1 MNLSNK
7 PITQISLNSCI
18 MALTLIKYIDYTFGG
33 EIMGFIPYNSRDLF
47 FKNKFGSVS
56 AGEEIHLRLVLPR
69 SFCCS
74 GAVFM
79 LRRDDGAYEE
89 LSMLWAGMC
98 GDDAEIW
105 DIHTTIK
112 TEGLYW
118 YHFDYFSSY
127 GRSSV
132 LQTQDGIGDFSGN
145 SLARKDWQLTVT
157 EKDFTTPDWLK
168 GGIIYQIFP
177 DRFYNSGT
185 KKENVPTDRVIRK
198 DWGNEPEWR
207 PTHDG
212 KVLNNDFFG
221 GDLKGIEEKLPYLK
235 DLGITCIY
243 LNPIFESHSN
253 HRYDT
258 ADYSKID
265 PTLGTE
271 KDFRNLC
278 KSAKELGIHIIL
290 DGVFS
295 HTGDDSVYFNKKGR
309 YSTLGAY
316 NSTES
321 PYYKWY
327 KFTNYPNKYQSW
339 WGFETLPEV
348 IEEGE
353 EYRNFING
361 KGGIIEKWLEAGAS
375 GFRLDVADE
384 LPDIFIDE
392 LRARLKE
399 TNPQALLMGE
409 VWEDATTKHSYGSRR
424 RYLLGSQFD
433 SVMNY
438 PFANAI
444 IDFCRSGKAE
454 YFMSEVS
461 QIVENYPKQCLD
473 VMMNHIGT
481 HDTERAITKIAGE
494 SCEYRDRAWQSC
506 HSLGDKYQK
515 GVELLKCAVALQFTL
530 PGVPS
535 VYYGDEAGMEGYKDP
550 FNRGCYPWGNENL
563 ELLDFYRTMGR
574 IRTENPVFR
583 KGYFSP
589 VSSMLG
595 CVAYR
600 RHDENGDIMVIVN
613 RNEHPISYRLPDYYA
628 NPKALYGNN
637 PENQE
642 VYIDG
647 CSFVILSL

>member
-1 MNLSNK
+1 
-7 PITQISLNSCI
+7 
-18 MALTLIKYIDYTFGG
+18 
-33 EIMGFIPYNSRDLF
+33 MGFIPYNSRDLF
-47 FKNKFGSVS
+47 FKDKFGSVS
-56 AGEEIHLRLVLPR
+56 SGEMIHFRLCMPR
-69 SFCCS
+69 SFCCNK
-74 GAVFM
+74 AI
-79 LRRDDGAYEE
+79 LLIRRDDGHYEE
-89 LSMLWAGMC
+89 RDMQWAGMC
-98 GDDAEIW
+98 GEDAEIW
-105 DIHTTIK
+105 DIYTEIEK
-112 TEGLYW
+112 EGLYW
-118 YHFDYFSSY
+118 YHFDYCSSY

-132 LQTQDGIGDFSGN
+132 LQTENGIGGFAGSQ
-145 SLARKDWQLTVT
+145 LARKDWQLTVT
-157 EKDFTTPDWLK
+157 EKNFTTPDWIK

-185 KKENVPTDRVIRK
+185 SKKNVPADRVLRT

-207 PTHDG
+207 PTLEG

-221 GDLKGIEEKLPYLK
+221 GDLKGIQEKLPYLK
-235 DLGITCIY
+235 SLGVNCIY
-243 LNPIFESHSN
+243 LNPIFEAHSN

-258 ADYSKID
+258 ADYGKID
-265 PTLGTE
+265 PVLGTE
-271 KDFRNLC
+271 KDFKTLC
-278 KSAKELGIHIIL
+278 STAKKQGIHIIL

-309 YSTLGAY
+309 YETLGAY

-327 KFTNYPNKYQSW
+327 KFTNYPEKYQSW

-353 EYRNFING
+353 EYREFING
-361 KGGIIEKWLEAGAS
+361 KNGIIEKWLKAGAD

-392 LRARLKE
+392 LRDRLK
-399 TNPQALLMGE
+399 TTKSDALLMGE

-444 IDFCRSGKAE
+444 LDFCRNGKAE
-454 YFMSEVS
+454 FFMEAIM

-481 HDTERAITKIAGE
+481 HDTERAITKITGE
-494 SCEYRDRAWQSC
+494 SCEYRDRNWQSC
-506 HSLGDKYQK
+506 HFLNDEKYAK
-515 GVELLKCAVALQFTL
+515 GVKLLKCAVALQYTL

-535 VYYGDEAGMEGYKDP
+535 VYYGDEAGLQGYKDP
-550 FNRGCYPWGNENL
+550 FNRGCYPWGKENQ
-563 ELLDFYRTMGR
+563 ELVTFYRTLGE
-574 IRTENPVFR
+574 IRTNNKVFA

-600 RHDENGDIMVIVN
+600 RHDENGDIMIIVN
-613 RNEHPISYRLPDYYA
+613 RNEHSITYGLPEFYRNA
-628 NPKALYGNN
+628 KTLYGD
-637 PENQE
+637 E
-642 VYIDG
+642 VHNGEVFIDG

>member
-1 MNLSNK
+1 
-7 PITQISLNSCI
+7 
-18 MALTLIKYIDYTFGG
+18 
-33 EIMGFIPYNSRDLF
+33 MGFIPYNSRDLF
-47 FKNKFGSVS
+47 FKNKFGSIE

-74 GAVFM
+74 GASLL
-79 LRRDDGAYEE
+79 LRRDDGSYEE
-89 LSMLWAGMC
+89 RSMLWSGMC

-105 DIHTTIK
+105 DIHTTIE

-127 GRSSV
+127 GRSSI
-132 LQTQDGIGDFSGN
+132 LQTQDGIGNFSGN
-145 SLARKDWQLTVT
+145 YFARKDWQLTVT

-177 DRFYNSGT
+177 DRFYNSGS
-185 KKENVPTDRVIRK
+185 KKECVPTDRVMRS
-198 DWGNEPEWR
+198 DWGAEPEWR
-207 PTHDG
+207 PTAEG

-235 DLGITCIY
+235 DLGVSCIY

-265 PTLGTE
+265 SCLGTE
-271 KDFRNLC
+271 KDFKNLC
-278 KSAKELGIHIIL
+278 KSAKKLGIHIIL

-316 NSTES
+316 NSPES

-327 KFTNYPNKYQSW
+327 KFANYPNKYQSW

-361 KGGIIEKWLEAGAS
+361 KGGIIEKWLNAGAD

-399 TNPQALLMGE
+399 TKPDALLMGE

-424 RYLLGSQFD
+424 RYLLGKQFD

-444 IDFCRSGKAE
+444 IDFCRNGKAE
-454 YFMSEVS
+454 YFMSTIM

-494 SCEYRDRAWQSC
+494 SCEYRDRTWQSC
-506 HSLGDKYQK
+506 HSLGDKYQM
-515 GVELLKCAVALQFTL
+515 GVQLLKCAVALQFTL

-535 VYYGDEAGMEGYKDP
+535 IYYGDEAGMEGYKDP
-550 FNRGCYPWGNENL
+550 FNRGCYPWGNENN
-563 ELLDFYRTMGR
+563 ELLDFYKTMGR
-574 IRTENPVFR
+574 IRRENPVFQ
-583 KGYFSP
+583 KGWFSP

-600 RHDENGDIMVIVN
+600 RHNEYGDIMVIVN
-613 RNEHPISYRLPDYYA
+613 RNEHAISYRLPDYFS
-628 NPKALYGNN
+628 NPTALYGNN
-637 PENQE
+637 PENNE

>member
-1 MNLSNK
+1 
-7 PITQISLNSCI
+7 
-18 MALTLIKYIDYTFGG
+18 
-33 EIMGFIPYNSRDLF
+33 MGFIPYNSRDIF
-47 FKNKFGSVS
+47 FKDKFGSIS
-56 AGEEIHLRLVLPR
+56 AGEEIHLRLCMPR

-74 GAVFM
+74 KAIFM
-79 LRRDDGAYEE
+79 LRRDDGHYEE
-89 LSMLWAGMC
+89 RDMLWAGMA
-98 GDDAEIW
+98 DENTEIW
-105 DIHTTIK
+105 DIHTTIE

-118 YHFDYFSSY
+118 YHFDYVSSY
-127 GRSSV
+127 GRSSI
-132 LQTQDGIGDFSGN
+132 LQTEGGIGDFVGAPT
-145 SLARKDWQLTVT
+145 ARKDWQLTVT
-157 EKDFTTPDWLK
+157 ERDFTTPDWLK

-177 DRFYNSGT
+177 DRFYNSGSE
-185 KKENVPTDRVIRK
+185 KENVPNDRILRT

-207 PTHDG
+207 PTPEG

-221 GDLKGIEEKLPYLK
+221 GDLKGIGEKLPYLK
-235 DLGITCIY
+235 DLGVTCIY

-258 ADYSKID
+258 ADYGKID
-265 PTLGTE
+265 PLLGTE
-271 KDFRNLC
+271 EDFKKLC
-278 KSAKELGIHIIL
+278 KDAKKQGIHIIL

-295 HTGDDSVYFNKKGR
+295 HTGDDSVYFNRKGR
-309 YSTLGAY
+309 YNTLGAY
-316 NSTES
+316 NSPES

-327 KFTNYPNKYQSW
+327 KFTNYPDKYQSW
-339 WGFETLPEV
+339 WGFVTLPEV

-361 KGGIIEKWLEAGAS
+361 KGGIIEKWLKAGAD

-399 TNPQALLMGE
+399 TKPDALLMGE

-444 IDFCRSGKAE
+444 LDFCRSGKAE
-454 YFMSEVS
+454 SFMSTVM

-494 SCEYRDRAWQSC
+494 SCEYRDRQWQSC
-506 HSLGDKYQK
+506 HSLGDKYEK
-515 GVELLKCAVALQFTL
+515 GIGLLKCAVALQYTL

-535 VYYGDEAGMEGYKDP
+535 VYYGDEAGLEGYKDP
-550 FNRGCYPWGNENL
+550 FNRGCYPWGNENR
-563 ELLDFYRTMGR
+563 ELIDFYKTMGK
-574 IRTENPVFR
+574 IRKENSVFQ

-600 RHDENGDIMVIVN
+600 RHDENGNVMVIVN
-613 RNEHPISYRLPDYYA
+613 RNEHSISYRLPYDFE
-628 NPKALYGNN
+628 NSFALYGAN
-637 PENQE
+637 PENGE
-642 VYIDG
+642 VFIDG

>member
-1 MNLSNK
+1 
-7 PITQISLNSCI
+7 
-18 MALTLIKYIDYTFGG
+18 
-33 EIMGFIPYNSRDLF
+33 MGFIPFNSRDLF

-56 AGEEIHLRLVLPR
+56 VGEEIHLRLVLPR
-69 SFCCS
+69 NFGCS
-74 GAVFM
+74 GAAFM
-79 LRRDDGAYEE
+79 LRRDDGQYEE
-89 LSMLWAGMC
+89 RPMLWAGMC
-98 GDDAEIW
+98 GEDAEIW
-105 DIHTTIK
+105 DIHTTIQR
-112 TEGLYW
+112 EGLYW
-118 YHFDYFSSY
+118 YHFDYFSVY

-132 LQTQDGIGDFSGN
+132 LEADNGVGNFSYGYGVKN
-145 SLARKDWQLTVT
+145 DWQLTVA

-177 DRFYNSGT
+177 DRFYNSGK
-185 KKENVPTDRVIRK
+185 KKENVPKDRVMRS

-207 PTHDG
+207 PTDEG

-221 GDLKGIEEKLPYLK
+221 GDLKGIEEKLPYLA
-235 DLGITCIY
+235 DLGVTCIY

-265 PTLGTE
+265 SVLGTE
-271 KDFRNLC
+271 KDFRDLC
-278 KSAKELGIHIIL
+278 KSAKNLGIHIIL

-309 YSTLGAY
+309 YESLGAY

-321 PYYKWY
+321 PYYNWY
-327 KFTNYPNKYQSW
+327 KFTNYPDKYQSW
-339 WGFETLPEV
+339 WGFVTLPEV
-348 IEEGE
+348 MEESE
-353 EYRNFING
+353 DYRNFING
-361 KGGIIEKWLEAGAS
+361 KGGIIEKWLKAGAD

-392 LRARLKE
+392 LRQRLKE
-399 TNPQALLMGE
+399 TKPDALLMGE

-444 IDFCRSGKAE
+444 LDFCRNGKAE
-454 YFMSEVS
+454 DFM
-461 QIVENYPKQCLD
+461 QTIMRIVENYPKQCLD

-494 SCEYRDRAWQSC
+494 NCEYRDRQWQST
-506 HSLGDKYQK
+506 HSLNDEQYKK
-515 GVELLKCAVALQFTL
+515 GVSLLKCAAVLQYTL

-535 VYYGDEAGMEGYKDP
+535 VYYGDEAGMQGYKDP
-550 FNRGCYPWGNENL
+550 FNRGCYPWGNENQ
-563 ELLDFYRTMGR
+563 ELIEFYRDLGR
-574 IRTENPVFR
+574 IRRENDVF
-583 KGYFSP
+583 KDGFFSP

-595 CVAYR
+595 CVAFR
-600 RHDENGDIMVIVN
+600 RHNENGDIMVIVN
-613 RNEHPISYRLPDYYA
+613 RNEHPISYRLPDGFKNAYS
-628 NPKALYGNN
+628 LMHSSV
-637 PENQE
+637 ENGE
-642 VYIDG
+642 VEIDG
-647 CSFVILSL
+647 CSFAILSSWRK

>member
-1 MNLSNK
+1 
-7 PITQISLNSCI
+7 
-18 MALTLIKYIDYTFGG
+18 
-33 EIMGFIPYNSRDLF
+33 
-47 FKNKFGSVS
+47 
-56 AGEEIHLRLVLPR
+56 
-69 SFCCS
+69 
-74 GAVFM
+74 M
-79 LRRDDGAYEE
+79 LRRDDGHYEE
-89 LSMLWAGMC
+89 RDMLWAGMA
-98 GDDAEIW
+98 DDNTEIW
-105 DIHTTIK
+105 DIHTTIE

-118 YHFDYFSSY
+118 YHFDYVSSY
-127 GRSSV
+127 GRSSI
-132 LQTQDGIGDFSGN
+132 LQTEGGIGDFVGAPT
-145 SLARKDWQLTVT
+145 ARKDWQLTVT
-157 EKDFTTPDWLK
+157 ERDFTTPDWLK

-177 DRFYNSGT
+177 DRFYNSGSE
-185 KKENVPTDRVIRK
+185 KENVPEDRILRT

-207 PTHDG
+207 PTPEG

-221 GDLKGIEEKLPYLK
+221 GDLKGIGEKLPYLK
-235 DLGITCIY
+235 DLGVTCIY

-258 ADYSKID
+258 ADYGKID
-265 PTLGTE
+265 PLLGTE
-271 KDFRNLC
+271 EDFKKLC
-278 KSAKELGIHIIL
+278 KDAKKQGIHIIL

-295 HTGDDSVYFNKKGR
+295 HTGDDSVYFNRKGR
-309 YSTLGAY
+309 YNTLGAY
-316 NSTES
+316 NSPES

-327 KFTNYPNKYQSW
+327 KFTNYPDKYQSW
-339 WGFETLPEV
+339 WGFVTLPEV

-361 KGGIIEKWLEAGAS
+361 KGGIIEKWLKAGAD

-399 TNPQALLMGE
+399 TKPDALLMGE

-444 IDFCRSGKAE
+444 LDFCRSGKAE
-454 YFMSEVS
+454 SFMSTVM

-494 SCEYRDRAWQSC
+494 SCEYRDRQWQSC
-506 HSLGDKYQK
+506 HSLGDKYEK
-515 GVELLKCAVALQFTL
+515 GIGLLKCAVALQYTL

-535 VYYGDEAGMEGYKDP
+535 VYYGDEAGLEGYKDP
-550 FNRGCYPWGNENL
+550 FNRGCYPWGNENR
-563 ELLDFYRTMGR
+563 ELIDFYKTMGK
-574 IRTENPVFR
+574 IRKENSVFQ

-600 RHDENGDIMVIVN
+600 RHDENGNVMVIVN
-613 RNEHPISYRLPDYYA
+613 RNEHSISYRLPYDFE
-628 NPKALYGNN
+628 NSFALYGAN
-637 PENQE
+637 PENGE
-642 VYIDG
+642 VFIDG

>member
-1 MNLSNK
+1 MMS
-7 PITQISLNSCI
+7 
-18 MALTLIKYIDYTFGG
+18 
-33 EIMGFIPYNSRDLF
+33 FIPYNSRDLF
-47 FKNKFGSVS
+47 FKDKFGSVS
-56 AGEEIHLRLVLPR
+56 AGEKIHFRLCMPR
-69 SFCCS
+69 SFCCNR
-74 GAVFM
+74 AI
-79 LRRDDGAYEE
+79 LLIRRDDGHYEE
-89 LSMLWAGMC
+89 RDMLWAGMC

-105 DIHTTIK
+105 DIHTDIEK
-112 TEGLYW
+112 EGLYW
-118 YHFDYFSSY
+118 YHFDYCSSY

-132 LQTQDGIGDFSGN
+132 LQTENGVGGFAGSHF
-145 SLARKDWQLTVT
+145 ARKDWQLTVT
-157 EKDFTTPDWLK
+157 EKDFTTPDWIK

-177 DRFYNSGT
+177 DRFYNSGE
-185 KKENVPTDRVIRK
+185 KKKNVPTDRVLRS

-207 PTHDG
+207 PTAEG

-221 GDLKGIEEKLPYLK
+221 GDLKGIQEKLPYLK
-235 DLGITCIY
+235 SMGVNCIY
-243 LNPIFESHSN
+243 LNPIFEAHSN

-258 ADYSKID
+258 ADYGKID
-265 PTLGTE
+265 PVLGTE
-271 KDFRNLC
+271 KDFKNLC
-278 KSAKELGIHIIL
+278 ESAKKQGIHIIL

-309 YSTLGAY
+309 YETLGAY
-316 NSTES
+316 NSPES

-327 KFTNYPNKYQSW
+327 KFTNYPDKYQSW

-353 EYRNFING
+353 EYREFING
-361 KGGIIEKWLEAGAS
+361 KGGIIEKWLKAGAD

-392 LRARLKE
+392 LRERLKK
-399 TNPQALLMGE
+399 TKPDALLMGE

-444 IDFCRSGKAE
+444 LDFCRNGKAE
-454 YFMSEVS
+454 RFMETIM

-481 HDTERAITKIAGE
+481 HDTERAITKISGE
-494 SCEYRDRAWQSC
+494 SCEYRDRVWQSQ
-506 HSLGDKYQK
+506 HFLDAEKYAK
-515 GVELLKCAVALQFTL
+515 GVRLLKCAAALQYTL

-535 VYYGDEAGMEGYKDP
+535 VYYGDEAGLQGYKDP
-550 FNRGCYPWGNENL
+550 FNRGCYPWGKENQ
-563 ELLDFYRTMGR
+563 ELVTFYRTLGE
-574 IRTENPVFR
+574 IRTENEVFR
-583 KGYFSP
+583 EGYFSP
-589 VSSMLG
+589 VSGMLG

-600 RHDENGDIMVIVN
+600 RHNETGDIMVIVN
-613 RNEHPISYRLPDYYA
+613 RNEHSITYGLPENYKNA
-628 NPKALYGNN
+628 KTLYG
-637 PENQE
+637 ENVKNGE
-642 VYIDG
+642 VFIDE

>member
-1 MNLSNK
+1 
-7 PITQISLNSCI
+7 
-18 MALTLIKYIDYTFGG
+18 
-33 EIMGFIPYNSRDLF
+33 MGFVPYNSRDLF
-47 FKNKFGSVS
+47 FKDKFGSVS
-56 AGEEIHLRLVLPR
+56 AGEKIHFRLCMPR
-69 SFCCS
+69 SFCCNK
-74 GAVFM
+74 AI
-79 LRRDDGAYEE
+79 LLIRRDDGHYEE
-89 LSMLWAGMC
+89 RDMLWAGMC

-105 DIHTTIK
+105 DIHTEIEK
-112 TEGLYW
+112 EGLYW
-118 YHFDYFSSY
+118 YHFDYCSSY

-132 LQTQDGIGDFSGN
+132 LQTENGIGGFAGSYF
-145 SLARKDWQLTVT
+145 ARKDWQLTVT
-157 EKDFTTPDWLK
+157 EKDFTTPDWIK

-177 DRFYNSGT
+177 DRFYNSGE
-185 KKENVPTDRVIRK
+185 KKKNVPTDRVMRD

-207 PTHDG
+207 STPEG

-221 GDLKGIEEKLPYLK
+221 GDLKGIQEKLPYLK
-235 DLGITCIY
+235 SLGVNCIY

-258 ADYSKID
+258 ADYGKID
-265 PTLGTE
+265 PVLGTE
-271 KDFRNLC
+271 KDFKNLC
-278 KSAKELGIHIIL
+278 KEAKKQDIHIIL

-309 YSTLGAY
+309 YDTLGAY
-316 NSTES
+316 NSPES

-327 KFTNYPNKYQSW
+327 KFTNYPHKYQSW

-348 IEEGE
+348 IEESE
-353 EYRNFING
+353 EYREFING
-361 KGGIIEKWLEAGAS
+361 KDGIIERWLKAGAD

-392 LRARLKE
+392 LRARLKV
-399 TNPQALLMGE
+399 TKPDALLMGE

-438 PFANAI
+438 PFANAVL
-444 IDFCRSGKAE
+444 DFCRNGKAE
-454 YFMSEVS
+454 AFMETVM

-494 SCEYRDRAWQSC
+494 SCEYRDRNWQSS
-506 HSLGDKYQK
+506 HFLNDEKYAK
-515 GVELLKCAVALQFTL
+515 GVKLLKCAAALQYTL

-535 VYYGDEAGMEGYKDP
+535 VYYGDEAGMQGYKDP
-550 FNRGCYPWGNENL
+550 FNRGCYPWGKENQ
-563 ELLDFYRTMGR
+563 ELVTFYRTMG
-574 IRTENPVFR
+574 ENRRNNKVFCD
-583 KGYFSP
+583 GYFSP

-600 RHDENGDIMVIVN
+600 RHNENGDIMIIVN
-613 RNEHPISYRLPDYYA
+613 RNEHSITYRLPDFYA
-628 NPKALYGNN
+628 NAKTLYGEKVQNG
-637 PENQE
+637 E

>member
-1 MNLSNK
+1 
-7 PITQISLNSCI
+7 
-18 MALTLIKYIDYTFGG
+18 
-33 EIMGFIPYNSRDLF
+33 MGFIPYNSRDIF
-47 FKNKFGSVS
+47 FKDKFGSIS
-56 AGEEIHLRLVLPR
+56 AGEEIHLRLCMPR

-74 GAVFM
+74 KAIFM
-79 LRRDDGAYEE
+79 LRRDDGHYEE
-89 LSMLWAGMC
+89 RDMLWAGMA
-98 GDDAEIW
+98 DENTEIW
-105 DIHTTIK
+105 DIHTTIE

-118 YHFDYFSSY
+118 YHFDYISSY
-127 GRSSV
+127 GRSSI
-132 LQTQDGIGDFSGN
+132 LQTEGGIGDFVGAPT
-145 SLARKDWQLTVT
+145 ARKDWQLTVT
-157 EKDFTTPDWLK
+157 ERDFTTPDWLK

-177 DRFYNSGT
+177 DRFYNSGA
-185 KKENVPTDRVIRK
+185 KKENVPEDRILRT

-207 PTHDG
+207 PTPEG

-221 GDLKGIEEKLPYLK
+221 GDLKGIGEKLPYLK
-235 DLGITCIY
+235 DLGVTCIY

-258 ADYSKID
+258 ADYGKID
-265 PTLGTE
+265 PLLGTE
-271 KDFRNLC
+271 EDFKKLC
-278 KSAKELGIHIIL
+278 KDAKKQGIHIIL

-295 HTGDDSVYFNKKGR
+295 HTGDDSVYFNRKGR
-309 YSTLGAY
+309 YNTLGAY
-316 NSTES
+316 NSPES

-327 KFTNYPNKYQSW
+327 KFTNYPDKYQSW
-339 WGFETLPEV
+339 WGFVTLPEV

-361 KGGIIEKWLEAGAS
+361 KGGIIEKWLKAGAD

-399 TNPQALLMGE
+399 TKPDALLMGE

-444 IDFCRSGKAE
+444 LDFCRSGKAE
-454 YFMSEVS
+454 SFMSTVM

-494 SCEYRDRAWQSC
+494 SCEYRDRQWQSC
-506 HSLGDKYQK
+506 HSLGDKYEK
-515 GVELLKCAVALQFTL
+515 GIGLLKCAVALQYTL

-535 VYYGDEAGMEGYKDP
+535 VYYGDEAGLEGYKDP
-550 FNRGCYPWGNENL
+550 FNRGCYPWGNENR
-563 ELLDFYRTMGR
+563 ELIDFYKTMGK
-574 IRTENPVFR
+574 IRKENSVFQ
-583 KGYFSP
+583 KGYFFP

-600 RHDENGDIMVIVN
+600 RHDENGNVMVIVN
-613 RNEHPISYRLPDYYA
+613 RNEHSISYRLPYDFE
-628 NPKALYGNN
+628 NSFALYGAN
-637 PENQE
+637 PENGE
-642 VYIDG
+642 VFIDG

>member
-1 MNLSNK
+1 
-7 PITQISLNSCI
+7 
-18 MALTLIKYIDYTFGG
+18 
-33 EIMGFIPYNSRDLF
+33 MGFIPYNSRDLF
-47 FKNKFGSVS
+47 FKNKFGSIE
-56 AGEEIHLRLVLPR
+56 AGEEIHLRLVIPR

-74 GAVFM
+74 GATLM
-79 LRRDDGAYEE
+79 LRLDDGNYEE
-89 LSMLWAGMC
+89 LAMSWAGMS

-105 DIHTTIK
+105 NIHTTIEK
-112 TEGLYW
+112 EGLYW

-127 GRSSV
+127 GRSSI

-145 SLARKDWQLTVT
+145 FLARKDWQLTVT

-177 DRFYNSGT
+177 DRFYNSGA
-185 KKENVPTDRVIRK
+185 KKENVPADRIMRD

-207 PTHDG
+207 PTPQG

-235 DLGITCIY
+235 DLGVSCIY

-271 KDFRNLC
+271 KDFASLC
-278 KSAKELGIHIIL
+278 KSAKKHGIRIIL

-316 NSTES
+316 NSAES

-327 KFTNYPNKYQSW
+327 KFTNFPDKYQSW

-361 KGGIIEKWLEAGAS
+361 KGGIIEKWLKAGAN

-392 LRARLKE
+392 LRVRLKE
-399 TNPQALLMGE
+399 TKPDALLMGE

-444 IDFCRSGKAE
+444 IDFCRNGKAE
-454 YFMSEVS
+454 YFMSTIM

-494 SCEYRDRAWQSC
+494 SCEYRDRKWQSE

-550 FNRGCYPWGNENL
+550 FNRGCYPWGNENK
-563 ELLDFYRTMGR
+563 ELLDFYKTMGR
-574 IRTENPVFR
+574 IRRENSVFE
-583 KGYFSP
+583 KGFFSP

-613 RNEHPISYRLPDYYA
+613 RNEHPISYRLPDYYS
-628 NPKALYGNN
+628 NSKALYGNN

-642 VYIDG
+642 VQIDG

>member
-1 MNLSNK
+1 
-7 PITQISLNSCI
+7 
-18 MALTLIKYIDYTFGG
+18 
-33 EIMGFIPYNSRDLF
+33 MGFIPYNSRDLF
-47 FKNKFGSVS
+47 FKDKFGSVS
-56 AGEEIHLRLVLPR
+56 AGEEIHLRLCMPR

-74 GAVFM
+74 KAIFM
-79 LRRDDGAYEE
+79 LRRDDGHYEE
-89 LSMLWAGMC
+89 RDMLWAGMA
-98 GDDAEIW
+98 DDNTEIW
-105 DIHTTIK
+105 DIHTTIE

-118 YHFDYFSSY
+118 YHFDYISSY
-127 GRSSV
+127 GRSSI
-132 LQTQDGIGDFSGN
+132 LQTEGGIGDFVGAPT
-145 SLARKDWQLTVT
+145 ARKDWQLTVT
-157 EKDFTTPDWLK
+157 ERDFTTPDWLK

-177 DRFYNSGT
+177 DRFYNSGA
-185 KKENVPTDRVIRK
+185 KKENVPEDRILRT

-207 PTHDG
+207 PTPEG

-221 GDLKGIEEKLPYLK
+221 GDLKGIGEKLPYLK
-235 DLGITCIY
+235 DLGVTCIY

-258 ADYSKID
+258 ADYGKID
-265 PTLGTE
+265 PLLGTE
-271 KDFRNLC
+271 EDFKKLC
-278 KSAKELGIHIIL
+278 KDAKKQGIHIIL

-295 HTGDDSVYFNKKGR
+295 HTGDDSVYFNRKGR
-309 YSTLGAY
+309 YNTLGAY
-316 NSTES
+316 NSPES

-327 KFTNYPNKYQSW
+327 KFTNYPDKYQSW
-339 WGFETLPEV
+339 WGFVTLPEV

-361 KGGIIEKWLEAGAS
+361 KGGIIEKWLKAGAD

-399 TNPQALLMGE
+399 TKPDALLMGE

-444 IDFCRSGKAE
+444 LDFCRSGKAE
-454 YFMSEVS
+454 SFMSTVM

-494 SCEYRDRAWQSC
+494 SCEYRDRQWQSC
-506 HSLGDKYQK
+506 HSLGDKYEK
-515 GVELLKCAVALQFTL
+515 GIGLLKCAVALQYTL

-535 VYYGDEAGMEGYKDP
+535 VYYGDEAGLEGYKDP
-550 FNRGCYPWGNENL
+550 FNRGCYPWGNENR
-563 ELLDFYRTMGR
+563 ELIDFYKTMGK
-574 IRTENPVFR
+574 IRKENSVFQ

-600 RHDENGDIMVIVN
+600 RHDENGNVMVIVN
-613 RNEHPISYRLPDYYA
+613 RNEHSISYRLPYDFE
-628 NPKALYGNN
+628 NSFALYGAN
-637 PENQE
+637 PENGE
-642 VYIDG
+642 VFIDG

>member
-1 MNLSNK
+1 
-7 PITQISLNSCI
+7 
-18 MALTLIKYIDYTFGG
+18 
-33 EIMGFIPYNSRDLF
+33 MGFIPYNSRDIF
-47 FKNKFGSVS
+47 FKDKFGSIS
-56 AGEEIHLRLVLPR
+56 AGEEIHLRLCMPR

-74 GAVFM
+74 KAIFM
-79 LRRDDGAYEE
+79 LRRDDGHYEE
-89 LSMLWAGMC
+89 RDMLWAGMA
-98 GDDAEIW
+98 DDNTEIW
-105 DIHTTIK
+105 DIHTTIE

-118 YHFDYFSSY
+118 YHFDYVSSY
-127 GRSSV
+127 GRSSI
-132 LQTQDGIGDFSGN
+132 LQTEGGIGDFVGAPT
-145 SLARKDWQLTVT
+145 ARKDWQLTVT
-157 EKDFTTPDWLK
+157 ERDFTTPDWLK

-177 DRFYNSGT
+177 DRFYNSGA
-185 KKENVPTDRVIRK
+185 KKENVPEDRILRT

-207 PTHDG
+207 PTPEG

-221 GDLKGIEEKLPYLK
+221 GDLKGIGEKLPYLK
-235 DLGITCIY
+235 DLGVTCIY
-243 LNPIFESHSN
+243 INPIFESHSN

-258 ADYSKID
+258 ADYGKID
-265 PTLGTE
+265 PLLGTE
-271 KDFRNLC
+271 EDFKKLC
-278 KSAKELGIHIIL
+278 KDAKKQGIHIIL

-295 HTGDDSVYFNKKGR
+295 HTGDDSVYFNRKGR
-309 YSTLGAY
+309 YNTLGAY
-316 NSTES
+316 NSPES

-327 KFTNYPNKYQSW
+327 KFTNYPDKYQSW
-339 WGFETLPEV
+339 WGFVTLPEV

-361 KGGIIEKWLEAGAS
+361 KGGIIEKWLKAGAD

-399 TNPQALLMGE
+399 TKPDALLMGE

-444 IDFCRSGKAE
+444 LDFCRSGKAE
-454 YFMSEVS
+454 SFMSTVM

-494 SCEYRDRAWQSC
+494 SCEYRDRQWQSC
-506 HSLGDKYQK
+506 HSLGDKYEK
-515 GVELLKCAVALQFTL
+515 GIGLLKCAVALQYTL

-535 VYYGDEAGMEGYKDP
+535 VYYGDEAGLEGYKDP
-550 FNRGCYPWGNENL
+550 FNRGCYPWGNENR
-563 ELLDFYRTMGR
+563 ELIDFYKTMGK
-574 IRTENPVFR
+574 IRKENSVFQ

-600 RHDENGDIMVIVN
+600 RHDENGNVMVIVN
-613 RNEHPISYRLPDYYA
+613 RNEHSISYRLPYDFE
-628 NPKALYGNN
+628 NSFALYGAN
-637 PENQE
+637 PENGE
-642 VYIDG
+642 VFIDG

>member
-1 MNLSNK
+1 
-7 PITQISLNSCI
+7 
-18 MALTLIKYIDYTFGG
+18 
-33 EIMGFIPYNSRDLF
+33 MGLIPYNSRDLF
-47 FKNKFGSVS
+47 FKNKFGSIE
-56 AGEEIHLRLVLPR
+56 AGEEIHLRLVIPR

-74 GAVFM
+74 GATLM
-79 LRRDDGAYEE
+79 LRLDDGNYEE
-89 LSMLWAGMC
+89 LAMSWAGMS

-105 DIHTTIK
+105 NIHTTIEK
-112 TEGLYW
+112 EGLYW

-127 GRSSV
+127 GRSSI

-145 SLARKDWQLTVT
+145 FLARKDWQLTVT

-177 DRFYNSGT
+177 DRFYNSGA
-185 KKENVPTDRVIRK
+185 KKENVPADRIMRD

-207 PTHDG
+207 PTPQG

-235 DLGITCIY
+235 DFGVSCIY

-271 KDFRNLC
+271 KDFTSLC
-278 KSAKELGIHIIL
+278 KSAKKHGIRIIL

-316 NSTES
+316 NSAES

-327 KFTNYPNKYQSW
+327 KFTNFPDKYQSW

-361 KGGIIEKWLEAGAS
+361 KGGIIEKWLKAGAN

-392 LRARLKE
+392 LRVRLKE
-399 TNPQALLMGE
+399 TKPDALLMGE

-444 IDFCRSGKAE
+444 IDFCRNGKAE
-454 YFMSEVS
+454 YFMSTIM

-494 SCEYRDRAWQSC
+494 SCEYRDRKWQSE

-550 FNRGCYPWGNENL
+550 FNRGCYPWGNENK
-563 ELLDFYRTMGR
+563 ELLDFYKTMGR
-574 IRTENPVFR
+574 IRRENSVFE
-583 KGYFSP
+583 KGFFSP

-613 RNEHPISYRLPDYYA
+613 RNEHPISYRLPDYYS
-628 NPKALYGNN
+628 NSKALYGNN

-642 VYIDG
+642 VQIDG

>member
-1 MNLSNK
+1 
-7 PITQISLNSCI
+7 
-18 MALTLIKYIDYTFGG
+18 
-33 EIMGFIPYNSRDLF
+33 MGFIPYNSRDSF
-47 FKNKFGSVS
+47 FKNKFGSIS
-56 AGEEIHLRLVLPR
+56 AGEEMHLRLCLPR
-69 SFCCS
+69 SFCCNK
-74 GAVFM
+74 AVFVI
-79 LRRDDGAYEE
+79 RRDDGAYEE
-89 LSMLWAGMC
+89 RNMQWAGMC

-105 DIHTTIK
+105 DIHTHIEK
-112 TEGLYW
+112 EGLYW

-132 LQTQDGIGDFSGN
+132 LQSENGIGDFVGSYY
-145 SLARKDWQLTVT
+145 ARKDWQLTVT
-157 EKDFTTPDWLK
+157 EKNFTTPDWIK

-177 DRFYNSGT
+177 DRFYNSGE
-185 KKENVPTDRVIRK
+185 KKENVPTDRIMRD

-207 PTHDG
+207 PTPDG

-235 DLGITCIY
+235 SLGVNCIY

-265 PTLGTE
+265 SVLGTE
-271 KDFRNLC
+271 EDFKKLC
-278 KSAKELGIHIIL
+278 ESAKEQGIHIIL

-295 HTGDDSVYFNKKGR
+295 HTGDDSVYFNKKSR
-309 YSTLGAY
+309 YDSIGAY
-316 NSTES
+316 NSKES

-327 KFTNYPNKYQSW
+327 KFTSYPEKYQSW
-339 WGFETLPEV
+339 WGFVTLPEV
-348 IEEGE
+348 IEDGI

-361 KGGIIEKWLEAGAS
+361 EGGIIEKWLNAGAD

-392 LRARLKE
+392 LRSRLKHTKPE
-399 TNPQALLMGE
+399 ALLMGE

-444 IDFCRSGKAE
+444 IDFCRKGKAE
-454 YFMSEVS
+454 SFMETVM

-494 SCEYRDRAWQSC
+494 SCEYRDRTWQSS
-506 HSLGDKYQK
+506 HYLDDTKYAK
-515 GVELLKCAVALQFTL
+515 GVELLKCAVALQYTL

-535 VYYGDEAGMEGYKDP
+535 VYYGDEAGMQGYKDP
-550 FNRGCYPWGNENL
+550 FNRGCYPWGNENQ
-563 ELLDFYRTMGR
+563 ELIDFYKQMGK
-574 IRTENPVFR
+574 IRRENLVFCD
-583 KGYFSP
+583 GYFSP

-595 CVAYR
+595 CVAFR
-600 RHDENGDIMVIVN
+600 RHNENGDIMVIIN
-613 RNEHPISYRLPDYYA
+613 RNEHPISYRLPDFYA
-628 NPKALYGNN
+628 NSKALYGFEVQNG
-637 PENQE
+637 E
-642 VYIDG
+642 VYIES
-647 CSFVILSL
+647 CSFSLLRL

>member
-1 MNLSNK
+1 
-7 PITQISLNSCI
+7 
-18 MALTLIKYIDYTFGG
+18 
-33 EIMGFIPYNSRDLF
+33 MGFIPYNSRDIF
-47 FKNKFGSVS
+47 FKDKFGSIS
-56 AGEEIHLRLVLPR
+56 AGEEIHLRLCMPR

-74 GAVFM
+74 KAIFM
-79 LRRDDGAYEE
+79 LRRDDGHYEE
-89 LSMLWAGMC
+89 RDMLWAGMA
-98 GDDAEIW
+98 DDNTEIW
-105 DIHTTIK
+105 DIHTTIE

-118 YHFDYFSSY
+118 YHFDYVSSY
-127 GRSSV
+127 GRSSI
-132 LQTQDGIGDFSGN
+132 LQTEGGIGDFVGAPT
-145 SLARKDWQLTVT
+145 ARKDWQLTVT
-157 EKDFTTPDWLK
+157 ERDFTTPDWLK

-177 DRFYNSGT
+177 DRFYNSGA
-185 KKENVPTDRVIRK
+185 KKENVPEDRILRT

-207 PTHDG
+207 PTPEG

-221 GDLKGIEEKLPYLK
+221 GDLKGIGEKLPYLK
-235 DLGITCIY
+235 DLGATCIY

-258 ADYSKID
+258 ADYGKID
-265 PTLGTE
+265 PLLGTE
-271 KDFRNLC
+271 EDFKKLC
-278 KSAKELGIHIIL
+278 KDAKKQGIHIIL

-295 HTGDDSVYFNKKGR
+295 HTGDDSVYFNRKGR
-309 YSTLGAY
+309 YNTLGAY
-316 NSTES
+316 NSPES

-327 KFTNYPNKYQSW
+327 KFTNYPDKYQSW
-339 WGFETLPEV
+339 WGFVTLPEV

-361 KGGIIEKWLEAGAS
+361 KGGIIEKWLKAGAD

-399 TNPQALLMGE
+399 TKPDALLMGE

-444 IDFCRSGKAE
+444 LDFCRSGKAE
-454 YFMSEVS
+454 SFMSTVM

-494 SCEYRDRAWQSC
+494 SCEYRDRQWQSC
-506 HSLGDKYQK
+506 HSLGDKYEK
-515 GVELLKCAVALQFTL
+515 GIGLLKCAVALQYTL

-535 VYYGDEAGMEGYKDP
+535 VYYGDEAGLEGYKDP
-550 FNRGCYPWGNENL
+550 FNRGCYPWGNENR
-563 ELLDFYRTMGR
+563 ELIDFYKTMGK
-574 IRTENPVFR
+574 IRKENSVFQ

-600 RHDENGDIMVIVN
+600 RHDENGNVMVIVN
-613 RNEHPISYRLPDYYA
+613 RNEHSISYRLPYDFE
-628 NPKALYGNN
+628 NSFALYGAN
-637 PENQE
+637 PENGE
-642 VYIDG
+642 VFIDG

>member
-1 MNLSNK
+1 
-7 PITQISLNSCI
+7 
-18 MALTLIKYIDYTFGG
+18 
-33 EIMGFIPYNSRDLF
+33 
-47 FKNKFGSVS
+47 
-56 AGEEIHLRLVLPR
+56 
-69 SFCCS
+69 
-74 GAVFM
+74 M
-79 LRRDDGAYEE
+79 LRRDDGHYEE
-89 LSMLWAGMC
+89 RDMLWAGMA
-98 GDDAEIW
+98 DENTEIW
-105 DIHTTIK
+105 DIHTTIE

-118 YHFDYFSSY
+118 YHFDYISSY
-127 GRSSV
+127 GRSSI
-132 LQTQDGIGDFSGN
+132 LQTEGGIGDFVGAPT
-145 SLARKDWQLTVT
+145 ARKDWQLTVT
-157 EKDFTTPDWLK
+157 ERDFTTPDWLK

-177 DRFYNSGT
+177 DRFYNSGA
-185 KKENVPTDRVIRK
+185 KKENVPNDRILRT

-207 PTHDG
+207 PTPEG

-221 GDLKGIEEKLPYLK
+221 GDLKGIGEKLPYLK
-235 DLGITCIY
+235 DLGVTCIY

-258 ADYSKID
+258 ADYGKID
-265 PTLGTE
+265 PLLGTE
-271 KDFRNLC
+271 EDFKKLC
-278 KSAKELGIHIIL
+278 KDAKKQGIHIIL

-295 HTGDDSVYFNKKGR
+295 HTGDDSVYFNRKGR
-309 YSTLGAY
+309 YNTLGAY
-316 NSTES
+316 NSPES

-327 KFTNYPNKYQSW
+327 KFTNYPDKYQSW
-339 WGFETLPEV
+339 WGFVTLPEV

-361 KGGIIEKWLEAGAS
+361 KGGIIEKWLKAGAD

-399 TNPQALLMGE
+399 TKPDALLMGE

-454 YFMSEVS
+454 SFMSTVM

-494 SCEYRDRAWQSC
+494 SCEYRDRQWQSC
-506 HSLGDKYQK
+506 HSLGDKYEK
-515 GVELLKCAVALQFTL
+515 GIGLLKCAVALQYTL

-535 VYYGDEAGMEGYKDP
+535 VYYGDEAGLEGYKDP
-550 FNRGCYPWGNENL
+550 FNRGCYPWGNDNR
-563 ELLDFYRTMGR
+563 ELIDFYKTMGK
-574 IRTENPVFR
+574 IRKENSVFQ

-600 RHDENGDIMVIVN
+600 RHDENGNVMVIVN
-613 RNEHPISYRLPDYYA
+613 RNEHSISYRLPYDFE
-628 NPKALYGNN
+628 NSFALYGAN
-637 PENQE
+637 PENGE
-642 VYIDG
+642 VFIDG

>member
-1 MNLSNK
+1 
-7 PITQISLNSCI
+7 
-18 MALTLIKYIDYTFGG
+18 
-33 EIMGFIPYNSRDLF
+33 MGFIPYNSRDIF
-47 FKNKFGSVS
+47 FKDKFGSIS
-56 AGEEIHLRLVLPR
+56 AGEEIHLRLCMPR

-74 GAVFM
+74 KAIFM
-79 LRRDDGAYEE
+79 LRRDDGHYEE
-89 LSMLWAGMC
+89 RDMLWAGMA
-98 GDDAEIW
+98 DENTEIW
-105 DIHTTIK
+105 DIHTTIE

-118 YHFDYFSSY
+118 YHFDYISSY
-127 GRSSV
+127 GRSSI
-132 LQTQDGIGDFSGN
+132 LQTEGGIGDFVGAPT
-145 SLARKDWQLTVT
+145 ARKDWQLTVT
-157 EKDFTTPDWLK
+157 ERDFTTPDWLK

-177 DRFYNSGT
+177 DRFYNSGSE
-185 KKENVPTDRVIRK
+185 KENVPNDRILRT

-207 PTHDG
+207 PTPEG

-221 GDLKGIEEKLPYLK
+221 GDLKGIGEKLPYLK
-235 DLGITCIY
+235 DLGVTCIY

-258 ADYSKID
+258 ADYGKID
-265 PTLGTE
+265 PLLGTE
-271 KDFRNLC
+271 EDFKKLC
-278 KSAKELGIHIIL
+278 KDAKKQGIHIIL

-295 HTGDDSVYFNKKGR
+295 HTGDDSVYFNRKGR
-309 YSTLGAY
+309 YNTLGAY
-316 NSTES
+316 NSPES

-327 KFTNYPNKYQSW
+327 KFTNYPDKYQSW
-339 WGFETLPEV
+339 WGFVTLPEV

-361 KGGIIEKWLEAGAS
+361 KGGIIEKWLKAGAD

-399 TNPQALLMGE
+399 TKPDALLMGE

-444 IDFCRSGKAE
+444 LDFCRSGKAE
-454 YFMSEVS
+454 SFMSTVM

-494 SCEYRDRAWQSC
+494 SCEYRDRQWQSC
-506 HSLGDKYQK
+506 HSLGDKYEK
-515 GVELLKCAVALQFTL
+515 GIGLLKCAVALQYTL

-535 VYYGDEAGMEGYKDP
+535 VYYGDEAGLEGYKDP
-550 FNRGCYPWGNENL
+550 FNRGCYPWGNENR
-563 ELLDFYRTMGR
+563 ELIDFYKTMGK
-574 IRTENPVFR
+574 IRKENSVFQ

-600 RHDENGDIMVIVN
+600 RHDENGNVMVIVN
-613 RNEHPISYRLPDYYA
+613 RNEHSISYRLPYDFE
-628 NPKALYGNN
+628 NSFALYGAN
-637 PENQE
+637 PENGE
-642 VYIDG
+642 VFIDG

>member
-1 MNLSNK
+1 
-7 PITQISLNSCI
+7 
-18 MALTLIKYIDYTFGG
+18 
-33 EIMGFIPYNSRDLF
+33 MGFIPYNSRDIF
-47 FKNKFGSVS
+47 FKDKFGSIS
-56 AGEEIHLRLVLPR
+56 AGEEIHLRLCMPR

-74 GAVFM
+74 KAIFM
-79 LRRDDGAYEE
+79 LRRDDGHYEE
-89 LSMLWAGMC
+89 RDMLWAGMA
-98 GDDAEIW
+98 DDNTEIW
-105 DIHTTIK
+105 DIHTTIE

-118 YHFDYFSSY
+118 YHFDYVSSY
-127 GRSSV
+127 GRSSI
-132 LQTQDGIGDFSGN
+132 LQTEEGIGDFVGAPT
-145 SLARKDWQLTVT
+145 ARKDWQLTVT

-177 DRFYNSGT
+177 DRFYNSGA
-185 KKENVPTDRVIRK
+185 KKENVPEDRILRT

-207 PTHDG
+207 PTPEG

-221 GDLKGIEEKLPYLK
+221 GDLKGIGEKLPYLK
-235 DLGITCIY
+235 DLGVTCIY

-258 ADYSKID
+258 ADYGKID
-265 PTLGTE
+265 PLLGTE
-271 KDFRNLC
+271 EDFKKLC
-278 KSAKELGIHIIL
+278 KDAKKQGIHIIL

-295 HTGDDSVYFNKKGR
+295 HTGDDSVYFNRKGR
-309 YSTLGAY
+309 YNTLGAY
-316 NSTES
+316 NSPES

-327 KFTNYPNKYQSW
+327 KFTNYPDKYQSW
-339 WGFETLPEV
+339 WGFVTLPEV

-361 KGGIIEKWLEAGAS
+361 KGGIIEKWLKAGAD

-399 TNPQALLMGE
+399 TKPDALLMGE

-444 IDFCRSGKAE
+444 LDFCRSGKAE
-454 YFMSEVS
+454 SFMSTIM

-494 SCEYRDRAWQSC
+494 SCEYRDRQWQSC
-506 HSLGDKYQK
+506 HSLGDKYEK
-515 GVELLKCAVALQFTL
+515 GIGLLKCAVALQYTL

-535 VYYGDEAGMEGYKDP
+535 VYYGDEAGLEGYKDP
-550 FNRGCYPWGNENL
+550 FNRGCYPWGNENR
-563 ELLDFYRTMGR
+563 ELIDFYKTMGK
-574 IRTENPVFR
+574 IRKENSVFQ

-600 RHDENGDIMVIVN
+600 RHDENGNVMVIVN
-613 RNEHPISYRLPDYYA
+613 RNEHSISYRLPYDFE
-628 NPKALYGNN
+628 NSFALYGAN
-637 PENQE
+637 PLNGE
-642 VYIDG
+642 VFIDG

>member
-1 MNLSNK
+1 
-7 PITQISLNSCI
+7 
-18 MALTLIKYIDYTFGG
+18 
-33 EIMGFIPYNSRDLF
+33 MGFVPFNSRDLF
-47 FKNKFGSVS
+47 FKDKFGSVS
-56 AGEEIHLRLVLPR
+56 VGENIHFRLCMPR
-69 SFCCS
+69 SFCCNK
-74 GAVFM
+74 AI
-79 LRRDDGAYEE
+79 LLIRRDDGHYEE
-89 LSMLWAGMC
+89 RDMQWAGMC
-98 GDDAEIW
+98 GEDAEIW
-105 DIHTTIK
+105 DIYTDIEK
-112 TEGLYW
+112 EGLYW
-118 YHFDYFSSY
+118 YHFDYCSSY

-132 LQTQDGIGDFSGN
+132 LQTENGIGGFAGSQ
-145 SLARKDWQLTVT
+145 SARKDWQLTVT
-157 EKDFTTPDWLK
+157 EKDFTTPDWIK

-177 DRFYNSGT
+177 DRFYNSGA
-185 KKENVPTDRVIRK
+185 KKKNVPADRVLRE

-207 PTHDG
+207 PTAEG

-221 GDLKGIEEKLPYLK
+221 GDLKGIQEKLPYLK
-235 DLGITCIY
+235 SLGVNCIY
-243 LNPIFESHSN
+243 LNPIFEAHSN

-258 ADYSKID
+258 ADYGKID
-265 PTLGTE
+265 PVLGTE
-271 KDFRNLC
+271 KEFKNLC
-278 KSAKELGIHIIL
+278 KSAKEQGIHIIL

-309 YSTLGAY
+309 YETLGAY

-327 KFTNYPNKYQSW
+327 KFTNYPEKYQSW

-353 EYRNFING
+353 EYRQFING
-361 KGGIIEKWLEAGAS
+361 KGGIIEKWLKAGAD

-392 LRARLKE
+392 LRDRLK
-399 TNPQALLMGE
+399 TTKPDALLMGE

-444 IDFCRSGKAE
+444 LDFCRNGKAE
-454 YFMSEVS
+454 MFMENVM

-481 HDTERAITKIAGE
+481 HDTERAITKITGE
-494 SCEYRDRAWQSC
+494 SCEYRDRNWQSC
-506 HSLGDKYQK
+506 HFLDAEKYAK
-515 GVELLKCAVALQFTL
+515 GVKLLKCAAALQYTL

-535 VYYGDEAGMEGYKDP
+535 VYYGDEAGMQGYKDP
-550 FNRGCYPWGNENL
+550 FNRGCYPWGNENQ
-563 ELLDFYRTMGR
+563 ELVTFYRTMGE
-574 IRTENPVFR
+574 IRTSNKVFS

-589 VSSMLG
+589 VSGMLG

-600 RHDENGDIMVIVN
+600 RHDENGDVMIIVN
-613 RNEHPISYRLPDYYA
+613 RNEHPITYRLPEFYGNA
-628 NPKALYGNN
+628 KTLYGEVVQNG
-637 PENQE
+637 E
-642 VYIDG
+642 VYVDG
-647 CSFVILSL
+647 CDFVILSL

>member
-1 MNLSNK
+1 
-7 PITQISLNSCI
+7 
-18 MALTLIKYIDYTFGG
+18 
-33 EIMGFIPYNSRDLF
+33 MGFIPYNSRDLF
-47 FKNKFGSVS
+47 FKDKFGSISV
-56 AGEEIHLRLVLPR
+56 GEEIHLRLCLPR
-69 SFCCS
+69 SFNCS
-74 GAVFM
+74 KALFM
-79 LRRDDGAYEE
+79 LRRDDCNYEE
-89 LSMLWAGMC
+89 IPMIWAGMA
-98 GDDAEIW
+98 DENTEIW
-105 DIHTTIK
+105 DIHTTVE

-118 YHFDYFSSY
+118 YHFDHISSY
-127 GRSSV
+127 GRSSI
-132 LQTQDGIGDFSGN
+132 LQTEDGIGDFSGN
-145 SLARKDWQLTVT
+145 QFARKDWQLTVT

-177 DRFYNSGT
+177 DRFYNSGVT
-185 KKENVPTDRVIRK
+185 KENVPDDRILRK

-207 PTHDG
+207 PTPDG

-221 GDLKGIEEKLPYLK
+221 GDLKGISEKLPYLRE
-235 DLGITCIY
+235 LGVTCIY

-258 ADYSKID
+258 ADYGKID
-265 PTLGTE
+265 PLLGTE
-271 KDFRNLC
+271 EDFKNLC
-278 KSAKELGIHIIL
+278 SEAKNQGIHIIL

-295 HTGDDSVYFNKKGR
+295 HTGDDSVYFNRKGR
-309 YSTLGAY
+309 YNTLGAY
-316 NSTES
+316 NSPES

-339 WGFETLPEV
+339 WGFVTLPEV

-353 EYRNFING
+353 EYREFING
-361 KGGIIEKWLEAGAS
+361 KGGIIEKWLKAGAD

-399 TNPQALLMGE
+399 TKPDALLMGE

-444 IDFCRSGKAE
+444 LDFCRNGKAE
-454 YFMSEVS
+454 VFMSTVM

-494 SCEYRDRAWQSC
+494 SCEYRDRNWQSC
-506 HSLGDKYQK
+506 HSLGNKYEK
-515 GVELLKCAVALQFTL
+515 GIELLKCAVALQYTL

-535 VYYGDEAGMEGYKDP
+535 VYYGDEAGLEGYKDP
-550 FNRGCYPWGNENL
+550 FNRGCYPWGNENK
-563 ELLDFYRTMGR
+563 ELLDFYKTMGK
-574 IRTENPVFR
+574 IRTENAVFN

-600 RHDENGDIMVIVN
+600 RHDENGNIMVIVN
-613 RNEHPISYRLPDYYA
+613 RNEHSISYRLPYDFESSH
-628 NPKALYGNN
+628 ALYGCN
-637 PENQE
+637 PQNGE
-642 VYIDG
+642 VFIDG

>member
-1 MNLSNK
+1 
-7 PITQISLNSCI
+7 
-18 MALTLIKYIDYTFGG
+18 
-33 EIMGFIPYNSRDLF
+33 MGFIPFNSRDLF
-47 FKNKFGSVS
+47 FKDKFGSVS
-56 AGEEIHLRLVLPR
+56 AGEKIHFRLCMPR

-74 GAVFM
+74 RAI
-79 LRRDDGAYEE
+79 LLIRRDDGHYEE
-89 LSMLWAGMC
+89 RDMLWAGMC

-105 DIHTTIK
+105 DIHTEIEA
-112 TEGLYW
+112 EGLYW
-118 YHFDYFSSY
+118 YHFDYYSSY
-127 GRSSV
+127 GRSSA
-132 LQTQDGIGDFSGN
+132 LQTENGIGGFAGSY
-145 SLARKDWQLTVT
+145 SARKDWQLTVT
-157 EKDFTTPDWLK
+157 EKNFTTPDWIK

-177 DRFYNSGT
+177 DRFYNSGEA
-185 KKENVPTDRVIRK
+185 KKNVPNDRVMRT

-207 PTHDG
+207 PTAKG

-221 GDLKGIEEKLPYLK
+221 GDLKGIQEKLPYLK
-235 DLGITCIY
+235 SLGVNCIY
-243 LNPIFESHSN
+243 LNPIFEAHSN

-258 ADYSKID
+258 ADYGKID
-265 PTLGTE
+265 PVLGTE
-271 KDFRNLC
+271 KDFKNLC
-278 KSAKELGIHIIL
+278 KEAKKQDIHIIL

-295 HTGDDSVYFNKKGR
+295 HTGDDSVYFNRKGR
-309 YSTLGAY
+309 YETSGAY
-316 NSTES
+316 NSPES

-327 KFTNYPNKYQSW
+327 KFTNYPDKYQSW

-353 EYRNFING
+353 EYREFING
-361 KGGIIEKWLEAGAS
+361 KGGIIEKWLKAGAD

-384 LPDIFIDE
+384 LPDVFIDE
-392 LRARLKE
+392 LRARLKA
-399 TNPQALLMGE
+399 TKKDALLMGE

-444 IDFCRSGKAE
+444 LDFCRNGKAE
-454 YFMSEVS
+454 TFMETVM

-494 SCEYRDRAWQSC
+494 SCEYRDRNWQSS
-506 HSLGDKYQK
+506 HFLNAEKYAK
-515 GVELLKCAVALQFTL
+515 GVKLLKCAAALQYTL

-535 VYYGDEAGMEGYKDP
+535 VYYGDEAGLQGYKDP
-550 FNRGCYPWGNENL
+550 FNRGCYPWGKENQ
-563 ELLDFYRTMGR
+563 ELVTFYRTMGE
-574 IRTENPVFR
+574 IRRNNKVFSD
-583 KGYFSP
+583 GFFSP

-595 CVAYR
+595 CVAFR
-600 RHDENGDIMVIVN
+600 RHNENGDIMIIVN
-613 RNEHPISYRLPDYYA
+613 RNEHSIMYGLPELYKNA
-628 NPKALYGNN
+628 KTLYGDNIVN
-637 PENQE
+637 GE

>member
-1 MNLSNK
+1 
-7 PITQISLNSCI
+7 
-18 MALTLIKYIDYTFGG
+18 
-33 EIMGFIPYNSRDLF
+33 MGFIPYNSRDIF
-47 FKNKFGSVS
+47 FKDKFGSIS
-56 AGEEIHLRLVLPR
+56 AGEEIHLRLCLPR

-74 GAVFM
+74 RAILM
-79 LRRDDGAYEE
+79 LRRDDGHYEE
-89 LSMLWAGMC
+89 RDMLWAGMA
-98 GDDAEIW
+98 DENTEIW
-105 DIHTTIK
+105 DIHTTIE

-118 YHFDYFSSY
+118 YHFDYVSSY
-127 GRSSV
+127 GRSSI
-132 LQTQDGIGDFSGN
+132 LQTEGGIGDFVGAPT
-145 SLARKDWQLTVT
+145 ARKDWQLTVT
-157 EKDFTTPDWLK
+157 ERDFTTPDWLK

-177 DRFYNSGT
+177 DRFYNSGSE
-185 KKENVPTDRVIRK
+185 KENVPNDRILRT

-207 PTHDG
+207 PTPEG

-221 GDLKGIEEKLPYLK
+221 GDLKGIGEKLPYLK
-235 DLGITCIY
+235 DLGVTCIY

-258 ADYSKID
+258 ADYGKID
-265 PTLGTE
+265 PLLGTE
-271 KDFRNLC
+271 EDFKKLC
-278 KSAKELGIHIIL
+278 KDAKKQGIHIIL

-295 HTGDDSVYFNKKGR
+295 HTGDDSVYFNRKGR
-309 YSTLGAY
+309 YNTLGAY
-316 NSTES
+316 NSPES

-327 KFTNYPNKYQSW
+327 KFTNYPDKYQSW
-339 WGFETLPEV
+339 WGFVTLPEV

-361 KGGIIEKWLEAGAS
+361 KGGIIEKWLKAGAD

-399 TNPQALLMGE
+399 TKPDALLMGE

-444 IDFCRSGKAE
+444 LDFCRSGKAE
-454 YFMSEVS
+454 SFMSTVM

-494 SCEYRDRAWQSC
+494 SCEYRDRQWQSC
-506 HSLGDKYQK
+506 HSLGDKYEK
-515 GVELLKCAVALQFTL
+515 GIGLLKCAVALQYTL

-535 VYYGDEAGMEGYKDP
+535 VYYGDEAGLEGYKDP
-550 FNRGCYPWGNENL
+550 FNRGCYPWGNENR
-563 ELLDFYRTMGR
+563 ELIDFYKTMGK
-574 IRTENPVFR
+574 IRKENSVFQ

-600 RHDENGDIMVIVN
+600 RHDENGNVMVIVN
-613 RNEHPISYRLPDYYA
+613 RNEHSISYRLPYDFE
-628 NPKALYGNN
+628 NSFALYGAN
-637 PENQE
+637 PENGE
-642 VYIDG
+642 VFIDG

>member
-1 MNLSNK
+1 MS
-7 PITQISLNSCI
+7 
-18 MALTLIKYIDYTFGG
+18 
-33 EIMGFIPYNSRDLF
+33 FIPYNSRDLF
-47 FKNKFGSVS
+47 FKDKFGSIS
-56 AGEEIHLRLVLPR
+56 AGEEIHLRLCIPR

-74 GAVFM
+74 NAIFM
-79 LRRDDGAYEE
+79 LRRDDGHYEE
-89 LSMLWAGMC
+89 RNMLWAGMA
-98 GDDAEIW
+98 DDNTEIW
-105 DIHTTIK
+105 DIHTTIE

-118 YHFDYFSSY
+118 YHFDYVSSY
-127 GRSSV
+127 GRSSI
-132 LQTQDGIGDFSGN
+132 LQTEEGIGDFIGAPT
-145 SLARKDWQLTVT
+145 ARKDWQLTVT
-157 EKDFTTPDWLK
+157 EKIFTTPDWLK
-168 GGIIYQIFP
+168 GGVIYQIFP
-177 DRFYNSGT
+177 DRFYNSGS
-185 KKENVPTDRVIRK
+185 KKENVPNDRKLRT

-207 PTHDG
+207 STPDG

-221 GDLKGIEEKLPYLK
+221 GDLKGITEKLPYLK
-235 DLGITCIY
+235 ELGVTCIY

-265 PTLGTE
+265 PLLGTE
-271 KDFRNLC
+271 KDFKNLC
-278 KSAKELGIHIIL
+278 NEAKKLGIHIIL

-295 HTGDDSVYFNKKGR
+295 HTGDDSVYFNRKGR
-309 YSTLGAY
+309 YRTLGAY
-316 NSTES
+316 NSPKS

-327 KFTNYPNKYQSW
+327 KFTNYPDKYQSW
-339 WGFETLPEV
+339 WGFVTLPEV

-353 EYRNFING
+353 EYREFING
-361 KGGIIEKWLEAGAS
+361 KGGIIEKWLKAGAD

-399 TNPQALLMGE
+399 TKPDALLMGE

-444 IDFCRSGKAE
+444 LDFCRSGRAE
-454 YFMSEVS
+454 SFMSTIM
-461 QIVENYPKQCLD
+461 QIIENYPKQCLD

-494 SCEYRDRAWQSC
+494 SCEYRDRQWQSC
-506 HSLGDKYQK
+506 RSLGDKYKK
-515 GVELLKCAVALQFTL
+515 GIRLLKCAVALQYTL

-535 VYYGDEAGMEGYKDP
+535 VYYGDEAGLEGYKDP
-550 FNRGCYPWGNENL
+550 FNRGCYPWGNENRDL
-563 ELLDFYRTMGR
+563 IEFYKTMGK
-574 IRTENPVFR
+574 IRKENSVFK

-600 RHDENGDIMVIVN
+600 RHDENGNIMVIVN
-613 RNEHPISYRLPDYYA
+613 RNEHSISYRLPYDFE
-628 NPKALYGNN
+628 NSIALYGAN
-637 PENQE
+637 PQNGE
-642 VYIDG
+642 VFIDG

>member
-1 MNLSNK
+1 
-7 PITQISLNSCI
+7 
-18 MALTLIKYIDYTFGG
+18 
-33 EIMGFIPYNSRDLF
+33 MGFVPFNSRDLF
-47 FKNKFGSVS
+47 FKDKFGSVS
-56 AGEEIHLRLVLPR
+56 AGEKIHFRLCLPR
-69 SFCCS
+69 SFCCNK
-74 GAVFM
+74 AI
-79 LRRDDGAYEE
+79 LLIRRDDGHYEE
-89 LSMLWAGMC
+89 RNMLWAGMC

-105 DIHTTIK
+105 DINTEIEK
-112 TEGLYW
+112 EGLYW
-118 YHFDYFSSY
+118 YHFDYCSSY

-132 LQTQDGIGDFSGN
+132 LQTENGIGGFAGSHF
-145 SLARKDWQLTVT
+145 ARKDWQLTVT

-177 DRFYNSGT
+177 DRFYNSGE
-185 KKENVPTDRVIRK
+185 KKKNVPDDRVMRA

-207 PTHDG
+207 PTPEG

-221 GDLKGIEEKLPYLK
+221 GDLKGIQEKLPYLK
-235 DLGITCIY
+235 SLGVNCIY
-243 LNPIFESHSN
+243 LNPIFEAHSN

-258 ADYSKID
+258 ADYGKID
-265 PTLGTE
+265 PVLGTE
-271 KDFRNLC
+271 KDFKNLC
-278 KSAKELGIHIIL
+278 ESAKKQGIHIIL

-309 YSTLGAY
+309 YETSGAY
-316 NSTES
+316 NSPES

-327 KFTNYPNKYQSW
+327 KFTNYPDKYQSW

-353 EYRNFING
+353 EYREFING
-361 KGGIIEKWLEAGAS
+361 KGGIIEKWLKAGAD

-392 LRARLKE
+392 LRERLK
-399 TNPQALLMGE
+399 TTKPDALLMGE

-444 IDFCRSGKAE
+444 LDFCRNGKAE
-454 YFMSEVS
+454 SFMETVM

-481 HDTERAITKIAGE
+481 HDTERAITKITGE
-494 SCEYRDRAWQSC
+494 SCEYRDRNWQSS
-506 HSLGDKYQK
+506 HFLDANKYAK
-515 GVELLKCAVALQFTL
+515 GVKLLKCAVALQYTL

-535 VYYGDEAGMEGYKDP
+535 VYYGDEAGLQGYKDP
-550 FNRGCYPWGNENL
+550 FNRGCYPWGNENQ
-563 ELLDFYRTMGR
+563 ELVSFYRILGE
-574 IRTENPVFR
+574 IRKNNKVFSE
-583 KGYFSP
+583 GCFSP

-595 CVAYR
+595 CVAFR
-600 RHDENGDIMVIVN
+600 RHNESGDIMVIVN
-613 RNEHPISYRLPDYYA
+613 RNEHSITYRLPDFYGNA
-628 NPKALYGNN
+628 KTLYGDAVKNG
-637 PENQE
+637 E

>member
-1 MNLSNK
+1 
-7 PITQISLNSCI
+7 

-47 FKNKFGSVS
+47 FKNKFGSISV
-56 AGEEIHLRLVLPR
+56 GEEIHLRLVLPR

-89 LSMLWAGMC
+89 HSMLWAGMC

-105 DIHTTIK
+105 DIHTTVDR
-112 TEGLYW
+112 EGLYW

-185 KKENVPTDRVIRK
+185 KKENVPTDRVMRD

-207 PTHDG
+207 PTAEG

-235 DLGITCIY
+235 DLGVSCIY

-258 ADYSKID
+258 ADYGKID
-265 PTLGTE
+265 PVLGTE
-271 KDFRNLC
+271 KDFKTLC
-278 KSAKELGIHIIL
+278 KSAKKLGIHIIL

-327 KFTNYPNKYQSW
+327 KFTNYPDKYQSW

-361 KGGIIEKWLEAGAS
+361 KGGIIEKWLKAGAS

-384 LPDIFIDE
+384 LPDVFIDE

-399 TNPQALLMGE
+399 TDPQALLMGE
-409 VWEDATTKHSYGSRR
+409 VWEDATTKHSYGNRR

-454 YFMSEVS
+454 YFMSTVM

-494 SCEYRDRAWQSC
+494 SCEYRDRKWQSE
-506 HSLGDKYQK
+506 HFLGDKYQK

-535 VYYGDEAGMEGYKDP
+535 VYYGDEAGLEGYKDP
-550 FNRGCYPWGNENL
+550 FNRGCYPWGKENK

-574 IRTENPVFR
+574 IRRENPVFQ

-589 VSSMLG
+589 ISSMLG
-595 CVAYR
+595 CVTYR
-600 RHDENGDIMVIVN
+600 RHDENGDVMVIVN
-613 RNEHPISYRLPDYYA
+613 RNEHPIFYRLPDYYA
-628 NPKALYGNN
+628 NSKALYGSN
-637 PENQE
+637 PKNQE
-642 VYIDG
+642 VHIDG

>member
-1 MNLSNK
+1 
-7 PITQISLNSCI
+7 
-18 MALTLIKYIDYTFGG
+18 
-33 EIMGFIPYNSRDLF
+33 MGFIPYNSRDLF
-47 FKNKFGSVS
+47 FKNKFGSIS
-56 AGEEIHLRLVLPR
+56 AGEEIHLRLCLPR

-74 GAVFM
+74 RAILM
-79 LRRDDGAYEE
+79 LRRDDGNYEE
-89 LSMLWAGMC
+89 RDMLWAGMA
-98 GDDAEIW
+98 DDKTEIW
-105 DIHTTIK
+105 DIHTTIE

-118 YHFDYFSSY
+118 YHFDYISNY
-127 GRSSV
+127 GRSSI
-132 LQTQDGIGDFSGN
+132 LQTEDGLGDFSGAYF
-145 SLARKDWQLTVT
+145 ARKDWQLTVT

-177 DRFYNSGT
+177 DRFYNSGSE
-185 KKENVPTDRVIRK
+185 KENVPNDRVLRT

-207 PTHDG
+207 PTPDG

-221 GDLKGIEEKLPYLK
+221 GDLKGIGEKLPYLK
-235 DLGITCIY
+235 DLGVTCIY

-258 ADYSKID
+258 ADYGKID
-265 PTLGTE
+265 PLLGTE
-271 KDFRNLC
+271 EDFKNLC
-278 KSAKELGIHIIL
+278 KDAKKMGIHIIL

-295 HTGDDSVYFNKKGR
+295 HTGDDSVYFNRKGR
-309 YSTLGAY
+309 YPTLGAY
-316 NSTES
+316 NSPES

-327 KFTNYPNKYQSW
+327 KFTNYPDKYQSW
-339 WGFETLPEV
+339 WGFVTLPEV

-361 KGGIIEKWLEAGAS
+361 KGGIIEKWLKAGAD

-392 LRARLKE
+392 LRSRLKE
-399 TNPQALLMGE
+399 TKPDALLMGE

-444 IDFCRSGKAE
+444 LDFCRNGKAE
-454 YFMSEVS
+454 AFMSTVM
-461 QIVENYPKQCLD
+461 QIIENYPKQCLD

-494 SCEYRDRAWQSC
+494 SCEYRDRNWQSC
-506 HSLGDKYQK
+506 HSLGDKYEK
-515 GVELLKCAVALQFTL
+515 GVGLLKCAVALQYTL

-535 VYYGDEAGMEGYKDP
+535 VYYGDEAGLEGYKDP
-550 FNRGCYPWGNENL
+550 FNRGCYPWGNENHDL
-563 ELLDFYRTMGR
+563 VDFYKTMGR
-574 IRTENPVFR
+574 IRNENSVFK

-595 CVAYR
+595 CVAFR
-600 RHDENGDIMVIVN
+600 RHDENGNVMVIVN
-613 RNEHPISYRLPDYYA
+613 RNEHSISYRLPYEFENA
-628 NPKALYGNN
+628 FALYGAN
-637 PENQE
+637 PQNGE
-642 VYIDG
+642 VFIG
-647 CSFVILSL
+647 ACSFAILSL